1 MIGLVIMTAIFA
13 CIFGVQLVSGRAL
26 VWWDSDATRTN
37 KPVLYW
43 QSAGA
48 MGVVVLLLIILLLRA
63 TL

>member
-1 MIGLVIMTAIFA
+1 VIMTAIFA

-43 QSAGA
+43 QSAGQWA
-48 MGVVVLLLIILLLRA
+48 
-63 TL
+63 